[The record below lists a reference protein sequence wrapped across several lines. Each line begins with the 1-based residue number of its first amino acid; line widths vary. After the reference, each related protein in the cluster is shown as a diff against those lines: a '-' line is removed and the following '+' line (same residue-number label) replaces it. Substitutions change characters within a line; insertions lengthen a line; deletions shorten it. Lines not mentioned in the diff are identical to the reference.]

1 MSNELKKLET
11 AQQALSDAKEI
22 NAAEALTMAQSSQA
36 SIDIGMYLGRI
47 QMAQ

>member
-22 NAAEALTMAQSSQA
+22 NAAEALTISQSKGHGKNSVKSMVAQNRQ
-36 SIDIGMYLGRI
+36 
-47 QMAQ
+47 